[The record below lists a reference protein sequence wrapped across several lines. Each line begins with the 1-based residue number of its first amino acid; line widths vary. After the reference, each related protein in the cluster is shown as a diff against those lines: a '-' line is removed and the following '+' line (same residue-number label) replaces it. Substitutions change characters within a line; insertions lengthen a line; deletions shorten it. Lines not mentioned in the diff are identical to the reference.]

1 MVVTEKPHG
10 DRWVHRVAC
19 GLNCYLALMPVASS
33 ILVLVKEKIFVA
45 WVVGPQV
52 FDALVDLAVLLNLL
66 EILDYFERG
75 ARALRIVNELV
86 LGCWPGSVLELGG

>member
-1 MVVTEKPHG
+1 MGVEHKKAAQRQTIISGRVRLELLSGIVPVT
-10 DRWVHRVAC
+10 
-19 GLNCYLALMPVASS
+19 S

-52 FDALVDLAVLLNLL
+52 FDALVDLTVLLNLL

-75 ARALRIVNELV
+75 ARALCIVNELI
-86 LGCWPGSVLELGG
+86 LGCGPRSVLELGG